1 MQKRFSVILK
11 CSLLSDILALLLSLL
26 LSACIFYMD
35 IPDKAITAI
44 LFFIIVL
51 SGMAGGYTGAKV
63 METKGLLT
71 GGTIS
76 IIFYIFL
83 CMISAVLNNSLQLNT
98 HMLIILLTATVS
110 GMLGGVLGMPR

>member
-11 CSLLSDILALLLSLL
+11 CSALSVILELMMSLI
-26 LSACIFYMD
+26 LSACIFYLD
-35 IPDKAITAI
+35 IPDKAVTAI

-51 SGMAGGYTGAKV
+51 SGMAGGYIGAKV

-71 GGTIS
+71 GGAIS

-83 CMISAVLNNSLQLNT
+83 CIISAIINKSFHSNT
-98 HMLIILLTATVS
+98 YMLIILITATIS